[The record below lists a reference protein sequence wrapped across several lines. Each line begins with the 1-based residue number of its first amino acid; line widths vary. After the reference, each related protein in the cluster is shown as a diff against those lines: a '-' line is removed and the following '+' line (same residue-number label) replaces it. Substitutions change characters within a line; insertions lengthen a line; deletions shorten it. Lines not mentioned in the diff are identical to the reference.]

1 VRYRTAAILTAVLI
15 GGIFVL
21 PNVVLTALINPSLK
35 QGFPDPVPGYELLLL
50 QFTSFCFTWRL
61 PFALPI
67 IAAPLSIAAL
77 SGKPRS
83 STVFSACKNSRSAS
97 AHRSFAP
104 DGRLNLPLHRVVI
117 LRSIISRGE
126 CLLQD
131 GGD

>member
-1 VRYRTAAILTAVLI
+1 MHGDVTPIGKTAMIVASESSTQFRETQTRRLLAAESAIRHSVN
-15 GGIFVL
+15 FV
-21 PNVVLTALINPSLK
+21 
-35 QGFPDPVPGYELLLL
+35 
-50 QFTSFCFTWRL
+50 
-61 PFALPI
+61 
-67 IAAPLSIAAL
+67 PLSDRT
-77 SGKPRS
+77 P
-83 STVFSACKNSRSAS
+83 SRSAS